1 MTNNLFLIYSR
12 RQWETGYDLF
22 MGITAQEL
30 DAAEKDEHGFIGSHY
45 GVDCYLS
52 RYLPALCQ

>member
-1 MTNNLFLIYSR
+1 MIKNLVLIYSMM
-12 RQWETGYDLF
+12 QWQGGYDLF
-22 MGITAQEL
+22 MGITPEEL

-52 RYLPALCQ
+52 RYLPASCQ